1 MKELKGLGLG
11 LTLGLCVTLTA
22 AFAGGGRQTSGTV
35 AADGLTTL
43 RFWGRNAEYVSSQGQ
58 EHVTLQ
64 DQYEGK
70 VPSRLWDTFVKK
82 LADMGIKPELTLVMD
97 DQYQT
102 AFQTLRASGQ
112 FNNYD
117 LVYGHG
123 LGLQTLYSLVDQGRI
138 VALNQA
144 VEQYS
149 DGTAKT
155 FFGSG
160 NGAKL
165 KDLFTMT
172 DGNFYWIPGMY
183 QLTYKGTP
191 MGGIT
196 LGVIR
201 KDWLDTLG
209 LPMPKTADELYNA
222 FYQFQEKD
230 INRNGIKDE
239 VASVDIA
246 SFNNGLA
253 QLFGIATDHEG
264 EGLHYLANVM
274 GTLQCAWYQS
284 GIKDYF
290 AFMNRLYKAGLLR
303 TGGEPTDQAENKIG
317 YQNTWFPNNDELIIN
332 VPAGDKGAYYV
343 PLLFSAVP
351 GTQPPIWNVGGLSIG
366 TDKVMMIPSASKKID
381 TAVKFI
387 DWDVTNDF
395 FTLMEPGIEGYT
407 FNYDENGIPVR
418 FQNSNQIGVDGLRT
432 VSFWAEALVPWVQ
445 IRDSYGGVVSTVNQ
459 GKEVGYPGGWTEK
472 LDFMNNLV
480 ANSPYPY
487 SWYTGGVLAQATLQ
501 EQDRLT
507 AILPDL
513 NTYISELC
521 SALVM
526 GEKGLD
532 NASWNGYIDNLKR
545 LGLDEIISIWQT
557 RINRVSGK

>member
-1 MKELKGLGLG
+1 MKKLKRVGLGLA
-11 LTLGLCVTLTA
+11 LGLCAAAA
-22 AFAGGGRQTSGTV
+22 AFAGGGRQAGGGTT
-35 AADGLTTL
+35 ADGLTTL
-43 RFWGRNAEYVSSQGQ
+43 RVWGKNNEHVRQG
-58 EHVTLQ
+58 EERVTLQ
-64 DQYEGK
+64 DWYEGK
-70 VPSRLWDTFVKK
+70 VPSRLWDTFVQK
-82 LADMGIKPELTLVMD
+82 LAAMGIKLDLTLVMG
-97 DQYQT
+97 DQYPT

-117 LVYGHG
+117 LVYGHE

-138 VALNQA
+138 TAISQA
-144 VEQYS
+144 IEQYS
-149 DGTAKT
+149 DGTAKE

-165 KDLFTMT
+165 KGLFTMT

-183 QLTYKGTP
+183 QLTYRGTP

-196 LGVIR
+196 LGIIR
-201 KDWLDTLG
+201 KDWLEKLG
-209 LPMPKTADELYNA
+209 LPMPKSADELYNA
-222 FYQFQEKD
+222 FYQFQERD
-230 INRNGIKDE
+230 MNRNGLKDE
-239 VASVDIA
+239 VAMVDIA

-274 GTLQCAWYQS
+274 GTLQCAWYQP
-284 GIKDYF
+284 GVKDYF

-317 YQNTWFPNNDELIIN
+317 YMNQWFPNGDEPGIN
-332 VPAGDKGAYYV
+332 VPEGDQGAYYM

-366 TDKVMMIPSASKKID
+366 TDKVLMVPSASRNID
-381 TAVKFI
+381 KAARFI
-387 DWDVTNDF
+387 DWYVTNDF
-395 FTLMEPGIEGYT
+395 FTLLEPGIEGYT

-418 FQNSNQIGVDGLRT
+418 FRDDSQQIGIDGRI
-432 VSFWAEALVPWVQ
+432 SWALWTEGLVPFVQ
-445 IRDSYGGVVSTVNQ
+445 LRDAYGGAIATAGL
-459 GKEVGYPGGWTEK
+459 GKTVGYPEGFTEK
-472 LDFMNNLV
+472 LGFMDNLV
-480 ANSPYPY
+480 TNAPYPY
-487 SWYTGGVLAQATLQ
+487 SWYTGGVLAQATPQ

-513 NTYISELC
+513 NTYVSELC
-521 SALVM
+521 SDLVM

-532 NASWNGYIDNLKR
+532 NASWNGYLADLRR
-545 LGLDEIISIWQT
+545 LGLDEVISIWQT
-557 RINRVSGK
+557 RINRASGN

>member
-1 MKELKGLGLG
+1 MKKVTRIGLLMA
-11 LTLGLCVTLTA
+11 LGLCAAVTA
-22 AFAGGGRQTSGTV
+22 VFGGGNQAGSQTTP
-35 AADGLTTL
+35 DGLTTL
-43 RFWGRNAEYVSSQGQ
+43 RIWGRNAEHVQQGGGS
-58 EHVTLQ
+58 VTLQ

-70 VPSRLWDTFVKK
+70 VPSRLWDAFVQK
-82 LADMGIKPELTLVMD
+82 LAGMGIKLDLTLVMD

-117 LVYGHG
+117 LVYGHA
-123 LGLQTLYSLVDQGRI
+123 LGLQTLYSLVDQNRI
-138 VALNQA
+138 VAINQA
-144 VEQYS
+144 VERYS
-149 DGTAKT
+149 GGTAKD
-155 FFGSG
+155 FFASG

-165 KDLFTMT
+165 KGLFTMT
-172 DGNFYWIPGMY
+172 DGNYYWIPGMY
-183 QLTYKGTP
+183 QLSYKGTP

-201 KDWLDTLG
+201 KDWLDALG
-209 LPMPKTADELYNA
+209 LPMPKSADELYNA

-230 INRNGIKDE
+230 MNRNGIKDE

-246 SFNNGLA
+246 SFNNGIA

-264 EGLHYLANVM
+264 EGLHYLADVM
-274 GTLQCAWYQS
+274 GVLQCAWYQP
-284 GIKDYF
+284 GVREYF
-290 AFMNRLYKAGLLR
+290 TFMNRLYKAGLLR

-317 YQNTWFPNNDELIIN
+317 YINTWFPNSEELIIN
-332 VPAGDKGAYYV
+332 VPAGAKGGYYV
-343 PLLFSAVP
+343 PLLFSAVS
-351 GTQPPIWNVGGLSIG
+351 GTTPPVWNVGGISIG
-366 TDKVMMIPSASKKID
+366 ADKVLMIPTASQKTE

-387 DWDVTNDF
+387 DWYVTNDF

-418 FQNSNQIGVDGLRT
+418 FRDNNQIGVDGERG

-445 IRDSYGGVVSTVNQ
+445 IRDSYGSVVSTASL
-459 GKEVGYPGGWTEK
+459 GKEVGYPDGWTEK

-487 SWYTGGVLAQATLQ
+487 SWYTGGVLAQATAQ

-521 SALVM
+521 SNLVM

-532 NASWNGYIDNLKR
+532 NASWNGYLADLRR
-545 LGLDEIISIWQT
+545 LGLDEVISIWQT
-557 RINRVSGK
+557 RINRASGR